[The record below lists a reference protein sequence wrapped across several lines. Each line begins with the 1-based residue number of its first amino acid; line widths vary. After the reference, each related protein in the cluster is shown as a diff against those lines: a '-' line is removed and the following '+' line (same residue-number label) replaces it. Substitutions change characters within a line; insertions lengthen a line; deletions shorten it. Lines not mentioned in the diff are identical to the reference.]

1 MPPKKSAKPVDPKAR
16 RVTRSRAASKDLQE
30 TEENQPRTQESSDS
44 SGTVVPGSSPGT
56 SVLNISDSTSDS
68 SVAEFG
74 QGINIASTQKLKL
87 PPVGSLPPQ
96 VQLDYTQTEFDID
109 TNYITAAD
117 MSQHDDENVRD
128 GLFDQDNLEEQ
139 LRNDRQER
147 EQQLPPVIP
156 PVLFPGAQVDF
167 MQFMQWQETQR
178 QAEREADRK
187 RSDEMF
193 RLMREEIKAS
203 RTSSRPAHTPRSS
216 AKLPTFNMDKDKA
229 TFYTWKEKWE
239 AYLIAHGLDTI
250 PDGEECK
257 RRCKAEFTTAMS
269 DNTLRWIGN
278 QNFTDEEAE
287 DPEVLIDAIEAH
299 IKGATNPL
307 VQNIELVMLKKRSEQ
322 SVDDFVDKI
331 KEKAKLCE
339 LEKIENP
346 ADYLPMLC
354 LIAGHDD
361 ANVRK
366 KLMLAKVKTFAN
378 AVEICQEEERAAK
391 TSKQFVSGSSA
402 DVNATSTYKK
412 DQKSNHTASQNR
424 GHGGHRGSDR
434 GRGGNRGG
442 RGGHFQNR
450 GRSESRG
457 QSQDHSRSQSQARGA
472 CYRCG
477 KDSHVPNDCWAKDKK
492 CNNCDKIGHIKPVCR
507 SAPSSTNATSTSS
520 IELSMGSVTALLA
533 PLVVPEVESLDT
545 IEVTISIPGGGP
557 SVTLDALPDTGANV
571 TAIPLSQAL
580 HFKIR
585 KTDRVLKAADGKPL
599 KTVGTV
605 TAFVQ
610 LQGKSA
616 IDHVY
621 VVDGLTRALL
631 SRRVLKDLGLVH
643 KQFPHQ
649 DLQASAA
656 SQDVTRRDTP
666 NSVITSQVNPPSQ
679 NVARV
684 DDPNGT
690 SSIMSRNGSDLD
702 SLMNEFPELFDEQCK
717 VMKNGTYHIDLEDGA
732 TPMSSGA
739 CRTIPE
745 PYMPAVK
752 KELDALQAQGIIRKI
767 DYATPW
773 LHPIVVVPKKGT
785 TDIRICVDFT
795 RLNKYVKRPVNPQPT
810 PWETVRNLPRGT
822 THFAVFDALKG
833 YHQIELDKESQDL
846 TAFMTP
852 FGRYVYLR
860 LAFGLSSAGD
870 VFTLRYGN
878 AIDEATDGMRA
889 TEDTLI
895 RGSTAAELL
904 ANTRRFFNACRE
916 AGITLNK
923 RKIQWDKKEVLFGGF
938 LLDKNGYRIDPS
950 LTKALSEFPTPT
962 TPTDV
967 RSFFGL
973 ANQICNSSDEIS
985 RLLAPLKSL
994 LKKGVMFQ
1002 WLPEHQTAFETA
1014 REHLASPK
1022 VLAYYSPK
1030 RQTRLVVDASRLN
1043 GLGFVLKQLQEDDLW
1058 KPVQA
1063 GSRFLTSAETR
1074 YAMVELEML
1083 AIAWACQKARIFVEG
1098 LPRAQF
1104 EIWTDHAPLVPILEK
1119 QTLPE
1124 IANKRLQRLKMK
1136 VEHLT
1141 FKTVWVKGIDNVEA
1155 DALSRHPCARAQDDD
1170 ELDEEIHV
1178 ARVCLL
1184 SIDIAEDVDR
1194 EINALHPLDRDI
1206 TDDRLRE
1213 LKSFC
1218 EEDETY
1224 LQVVKFVERGFPN
1237 NKREDIPEK
1246 LRPFYK
1252 EQDDLYIDS
1261 DRFLCRRGAFVVPE
1275 GLVQTY
1281 LKRLLAMHQAAPK
1294 MLARARQSI
1303 WWPYMSRDIGTF
1315 AKTCETCEQ
1324 HKPSNPSESLR
1335 QHEEATYAFQAL
1347 HMDIGEVAGK
1357 YYLFMIDQFSSYPH
1371 IDVMGNTATTQQVI
1385 DATMKLITMFS
1396 IPEVIYSDGG
1406 PQFLENGKFADFCKQ
1421 WGIRHVTSSP
1431 YMSRSN
1437 GVAEECVKEMK
1448 KIIRANI
1455 SGAGILDQSSALAGL
1470 IMFRNTPRSPTD
1482 LSPAQILFGHPI
1494 RDNLP
1499 HRRNQLVPTQRFE
1512 VERRLQDHR
1521 QRQREAQ
1528 GTQRELPILH
1538 PGQRVR
1544 VQDPRTKQWSKTGTI
1559 VSFGKNT
1566 REYSV
1571 RVEDVLYRRNRKF
1584 LKPKDIESNPPVRQ
1598 PAQAPSRPAIRP
1610 SSPPATS
1617 FPSTTVLPRTS
1628 SPKPGVHFQRVPLA
1642 DQVTPPNN
1650 VQQGPLADPEASTSG
1665 YGRMQG
1671 SPANSSSSRPKRNIV
1686 KPARFRD

>member
-1 MPPKKSAKPVDPKAR
+1 MPPKRPVKPVDPALC
-16 RVTRSRAASKDLQE
+16 RVTRSRAVSQDEQE
-30 TEENQPRTQESSDS
+30 EDVEPISQESSNS
-44 SGTVVPGSSPGT
+44 SGTVVASSSPGP
-56 SVLNISDSTSDS
+56 SIVNISDSSSNS
-68 SVAEFG
+68 SVTEFG
-74 QGINIASTQKLKL
+74 KGINVASTQKLKL
-87 PPVGSLPPQ
+87 PPPGSLPPQ
-96 VQLDYTQTEFDID
+96 EELNYTPTEFDID
-109 TNYITAAD
+109 TKFITAAN
-117 MSQHDDENVRD
+117 MSQD
-128 GLFDQDNLEEQ
+128 GEDNNGDQFFDQDDLEDQ
-139 LRNDRQER
+139 LQKDAQA
-147 EQQLPPVIP
+147 PPVIP
-156 PVLFPGAQVDF
+156 PPAMGPGAPMDF
-167 MQFMQWQETQR
+167 ALFFQWQQ
-178 QAEREADRK
+178 QVMAANQKHNDN
-187 RSDEMF
+187 MF
-193 RLMREEIKAS
+193 KLMREEIKAS
-203 RTSSRPAHTPRSS
+203 RTTSRQAQAPRSS
-216 AKLPTFNMDKDKA
+216 AKLPPFNMDKDKA

-239 AYLIAHGLDTI
+239 AYLTAHGLDTI
-250 PDGEECK
+250 PDEDECK

-278 QNFTDEEAE
+278 QTFTDEEIE
-287 DPEVLIDAIEAH
+287 NPGFLIDAIEAH

-307 VQNIELVMLKKRSEQ
+307 VQNIELVQLKKRSEQ

-339 LEKIENP
+339 LEKIEDP

-354 LIAGHDD
+354 LIAGHDNAD
-361 ANVRK
+361 VRK
-366 KLMLAKVKTFAN
+366 KLMLAKVKTFAK

-412 DQKSNHTASQNR
+412 DQKSNQTAAQNR
-424 GHGGHRGSDR
+424 GRGGHRGNDR
-434 GRGGNRGG
+434 GRRGG

-457 QSQDHSRSQSQARGA
+457 HSQEYSRSRSQSVSA

-477 KDSHVPNDCWAKDKK
+477 KDGHVPNECWAKDKK
-492 CNNCDKIGHIKPVCR
+492 CNNCNKIGHIKPVCR
-507 SAPSSTNATSTSS
+507 SAPASANVTSTSS
-520 IELSMGSVTALLA
+520 IELSMGSVTVTLSHM
-533 PLVVPEVESLDT
+533 VVPEVESLDT
-545 IEVTISIPGGGP
+545 VEVEFMIPNGGP
-557 SVTLDALPDTGANV
+557 SVTVNALPDTGANV
-571 TAIPLSQAL
+571 TAIPLAQAKG
-580 HFKIR
+580 FKMSR
-585 KTDRVLKAADGKPL
+585 TDKILKAADGNNL
-599 KTVGTV
+599 RTVGTV
-605 TAFVQ
+605 TAFVK
-610 LQGKSA
+610 LRGKVA

-643 KQFPHQ
+643 HQFPHQ
-649 DLQASAA
+649 DLHANAA
-656 SQDVTRRDTP
+656 SQNDTRQNVTP
-666 NSVITSQVNPPSQ
+666 NDITGKKKKASQ
-679 NVARV
+679 N
-684 DDPNGT
+684 DT
-690 SSIMSRNGSDLD
+690 SSDNSNNLCISTGNGPELD
-702 SLMNEFPELFDEQCK
+702 ALINEYPELFDEQCK
-717 VMKNGTYHIDLEDGA
+717 VMKNGTYHIDLEEDA

-752 KELDALQAQGIIRKI
+752 KELDTLQAQGIIKKI

-795 RLNKYVKRPVNPQPT
+795 RLNRYVRRPVNPQPT
-810 PWETVRNLPRGT
+810 PWETVRNLPKGT

-870 VFTLRYGN
+870 VFTLHYGN

-895 RGSTAAELL
+895 RGSTTAELL

-916 AGITLNK
+916 AGITLNM

-1002 WLPEHQTAFETA
+1002 WLPEHQTAFEMA

-1030 RQTRLVVDASRLN
+1030 LQTRLVVDASRLN
-1043 GLGFVLKQLQEDDLW
+1043 GLGFVLKQLQEDGLW

-1083 AIAWACQKARIFVEG
+1083 AIAWACQKCRIFVEG

-1124 IANKRLQRLKMK
+1124 ISNKRLQRLKMK

-1141 FKTVWVKGIDNVEA
+1141 FRTVWVKGIDNIEA

-1170 ELDEEIHV
+1170 ELDEEVHV
-1178 ARVCLL
+1178 ARLCLA
-1184 SIDIAEDVDR
+1184 SIDVAENVDGVVA
-1194 EINALHPLDRDI
+1194 ALHPLDRDI

-1218 EEDETY
+1218 DEDETY
-1224 LQVVKFVERGFPN
+1224 LQVVKFTERGFPN
-1237 NKREDIPEK
+1237 HKQEDIPEK
-1246 LRPFYK
+1246 LRPYFK
-1252 EQDDLYIDS
+1252 AQDELYIDS

-1294 MLARARQSI
+1294 MLARARQSV
-1303 WWPYMSRDIGTF
+1303 WWPYMSRDINSF
-1315 AKTCETCEQ
+1315 AKTCETCER
-1324 HKPSNPSESLR
+1324 HKPSNPSESLL
-1335 QHEEATYAFQAL
+1335 HHKPATYAFQAL

-1385 DATMKLITMFS
+1385 DATAKLITMFS

-1406 PQFLENGKFADFCKQ
+1406 PQFIENGKFADFCKQ
-1421 WGIRHVTSSP
+1421 WGIRHITSSP

-1437 GVAEECVKEMK
+1437 GIAEECVKEMK
-1448 KIIRANI
+1448 KIVRANI
-1455 SGAGILDQSSALAGL
+1455 SSAGILDQASALAGL

-1482 LSPAQILFGHPI
+1482 LSPAQILFGHTI
-1494 RDNLP
+1494 RDSLP
-1499 HRRNQLVPTQRFE
+1499 HRRKQLVPTQRFE
-1512 VERRLQDHR
+1512 VEQRLHEHR
-1521 QRQREAQ
+1521 QRQQDAQ
-1528 GTQRELPILH
+1528 GKPRELPLLR
-1538 PGQRVR
+1538 PGQIVR
-1544 VQDPRTKQWSKTGTI
+1544 IQDPRTKQWSKTGSI
-1559 VSFGKNT
+1559 DSFGKNT
-1566 REYSV
+1566 REYMV
-1571 RVEDVLYRRNRKF
+1571 KIDDVVYRRNRKF
-1584 LKPKDIESNPPVRQ
+1584 LKPKDVESNPPVSQ
-1598 PAQAPSRPAIRP
+1598 PVQAPLRPAIRP
-1610 SSPPATS
+1610 ASPPGTS
-1617 FPSTTVLPRTS
+1617 LPSTPRLPWTS
-1628 SPKPGVHFQRVPLA
+1628 STKPTVHFQRVPLA
-1642 DQVTPPNN
+1642 DQMAPPSN
-1650 VQQGPLADPEASTSG
+1650 VQQGPLADPEASSSG
-1665 YGRMQG
+1665 NGRMQS
-1671 SPANSSSSRPKRNIV
+1671 SPANSSSSRPKRTIV
-1686 KPARFRD
+1686 KPLRFRD